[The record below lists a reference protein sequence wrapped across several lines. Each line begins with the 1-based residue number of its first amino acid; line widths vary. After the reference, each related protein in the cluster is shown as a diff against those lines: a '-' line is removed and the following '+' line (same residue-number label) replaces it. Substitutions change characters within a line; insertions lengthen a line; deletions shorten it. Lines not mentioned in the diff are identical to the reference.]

1 MWCAPLSER
10 RAVQHKSEPRLCLG
24 RKEALGGPD
33 TTEGALGGHQW
44 PFKCES
50 PFSGKVSQANWEVSQ
65 TNWEV
70 SQTNWEVSQVNC
82 KVSQANCECEL
93 GSEL

>member
-33 TTEGALGGHQW
+33 TTEGALGGHQVRISSIS
-44 PFKCES
+44 FQRGS
-50 PFSGKVSQANWEVSQ
+50 L
-65 TNWEV
+65 TR
-70 SQTNWEVSQVNC
+70 
-82 KVSQANCECEL
+82 EL
-93 GSEL
+93 GSLASELGSLANELGSLASELGSLANELGSPASEL